1 MGGDLK
7 PEVVH
12 LRGGAVSIV
21 IDASGPG
28 LPVLRYW
35 GPELS
40 EADARS
46 VGLGFGEALPVNS
59 PDPVVPLAM
68 LPEAATGHMG
78 RPGLRGHRTGTCWSS
93 AFALTDVAVT
103 AGTSRFT
110 AVDHRADLEL
120 VTEVELGPS
129 GLVRVRHE
137 LTNRGATAYVL
148 EGLEVA
154 LPVPPHADELLDFT
168 GRWARERHPQ
178 RRAFDRGAWVRE
190 SRHGRTGHD
199 ATIGLVAGTRGFG
212 FRSGEVWGIHVA
224 WSGNHLTY
232 AQRLPDGRS
241 TLGGGELLLSGEVIL
256 AAGEAYRSPWIYAA
270 YSPAGLDGLS
280 AVFHRWLRSRPQ
292 HPVPDRPRPVV
303 LNTWEAVYF
312 DHDHARLRA
321 LAEAAADVGVER
333 FVLDDGWF
341 AGRRHSSAGLGDWFV
356 DPDVWPDGLGPL
368 IDHVEALG
376 MEFGLWVEPEMINP
390 DSDLFRSHPD
400 WVLGPAPGVLPVTIR
415 RQQVLN
421 LAHPA
426 AYRYILDRLD
436 SLLRDHNIR
445 YLKWDH
451 NRDLVDAGQDGLAS
465 VHDQTLA
472 VYRLLA
478 ELRRRHPGVEI
489 ESCSSGGAR
498 IDLQML
504 EYTDRVWASDCND
517 ALERQ
522 AIQRWTGLFLPPE
535 LIGSHVGP
543 SRSHTTSRTHDL
555 SFRLATAIFGHLGLE
570 WDVST
575 ATDEERRQLRRA
587 IATYRGLRPLLHG
600 GAVVRVDHP
609 DPSAWV
615 HGVVSA
621 DRSAAVFAYVQ
632 LATSVDAV
640 PAPWRMPGLDPDRS
654 YRVTLLDQI
663 GPPATAGRSDPAW
676 FESGSVDVGGRVL
689 GVLGLPPPLLA
700 PEQAVLVRLDAVG
713 EPHRQR

>member
-1 MGGDLK
+1 MGGDLG

-12 LRGGAVSIV
+12 LRGGGVSIV
-21 IDASGPG
+21 VHAGGPG

-35 GPELS
+35 GPELGD
-40 EADARS
+40 ADARS

-68 LPEAATGHMG
+68 LPEASTGHMG
-78 RPGLRGHRTGTCWSS
+78 RPGLRGHRMGTCWSS
-93 AFALTDVAVT
+93 AFALTDVAVATGT
-103 AGTSRFT
+103 ARFT
-110 AVDHRADLEL
+110 AVDNRAELEL
-120 VTEVELGPS
+120 VTEVEVTPS
-129 GLVRVRHE
+129 GLGRVRHE

-148 EGLEVA
+148 DGLEVA
-154 LPVPPHADELLDFT
+154 LPVPPHADEVLDFT

-178 RRAFDRGAWVRE
+178 RRPFDRGAWVRE
-190 SRHGRTGHD
+190 SRRGRTGHD

-212 FRSGEVWGIHVA
+212 FRGGEVWGIHVA
-224 WSGNHLTY
+224 WSGNHVTY

-256 AAGEAYRSPWIYAA
+256 AAGESYRSPWIYAA
-270 YSPAGLDGLS
+270 YSREGLDGLS
-280 AVFHRWLRSRPQ
+280 AVFHRWLRSRSH
-292 HPVPDRPRPVV
+292 HPAPARPRPVV

-312 DHDHARLRA
+312 DHDHDRLRA
-321 LAEAAADVGVER
+321 LAEAAAEVGVER

-368 IDHVEALG
+368 VDHVESLG

-436 SLLRDHNIR
+436 QLLRDHNIR

-478 ELRRRHPGVEI
+478 ELRRKHPGVEI

-522 AIQRWTGLFLPPE
+522 AIQRWTGLVLPPE

-575 ATDEERRQLRRA
+575 ATEEERRQLRRA
-587 IATYRGLRPLLHG
+587 IALYRDLRPLLHTG
-600 GAVVRVDHP
+600 TVVRVDHP
-609 DPSAWV
+609 DSAAWA

-621 DRSAAVFAYVQ
+621 DRSAAVFAYAQ

-640 PAPWRMPGLDPDRS
+640 PAPWRMPGLDPHRL
-654 YRVTLLDQI
+654 YRVQVLDQI
-663 GPPATAGRSDPAW
+663 GQPATAGRSDPAW
-676 FESGSVDVGGRVL
+676 FESGSVDVSGHVL
-689 GVLGLPPPLLA
+689 AVMGLPPPLLA
-700 PEQAVLVRLDAVG
+700 PEQAALVRLDAVG
-713 EPHRQR
+713 EA